1 MADDYFTKAEK
12 IKQKVRNLDWEKK
25 IKLLEKD
32 FEDKKFSKEEFLDK
46 KRQVYSEV
54 LDQMSEINQ
63 EKMKLNKDHSAEPIE
78 DDYLSDEDL
87 EIFQEQLTPFQYMS
101 LTKDYLG
108 EFDSQDIVFSDDFRK
123 FENLENFVH
132 WECVKKIEKLRIHN
146 NYFSC
151 EFMDKNELVIK
162 DIACLNEL
170 SKLEELVFDDEGNLG
185 DRIKVDYF
193 SSKQLSNIK
202 QLEIHGLWDLSFL
215 QNSFSDNHNIY
226 ETLEIIKNDLKT
238 LERAVYSGSIEA
250 TTSTNEQSNIEL
262 DSNSED
268 VLTRHLLK
276 LSEVEDQFRQLTNK
290 FEEIN
295 FKLDKLSNRLS
306 KIQADNQIRFQD
318 IESAITSGAITTQ
331 LSSKPKTDSKSE
343 ILPGS
348 SQPQDLGSI
357 SYKDT
362 ETSETS
368 QQIQSV
374 NTTATVL
381 TETFQAEE
389 KILPQ
394 ELSPKKQYEFA
405 TSFLKVGDYSTAERA
420 FREFVLSNSE
430 HELAGSAQYWYA
442 ETFRIRQLYTD
453 AASAYLEGYQKYP
466 KGNKAP
472 INLLKL
478 GVSMVQI
485 GEKDQGCKM
494 INGVE
499 LQYPKANQSV
509 IQKAKYESKKFEC
522 IKEDS

>member
-1 MADDYFTKAEK
+1 MRFIA
-12 IKQKVRNLDWEKK
+12 
-25 IKLLEKD
+25 KLTLIIL
-32 FEDKKFSKEEFLDK
+32 FS
-46 KRQVYSEV
+46 
-54 LDQMSEINQ
+54 
-63 EKMKLNKDHSAEPIE
+63 LN
-78 DDYLSDEDL
+78 
-87 EIFQEQLTPFQYMS
+87 FF
-101 LTKDYLG
+101 
-108 EFDSQDIVFSDDFRK
+108 
-123 FENLENFVH
+123 N
-132 WECVKKIEKLRIHN
+132 
-146 NYFSC
+146 
-151 EFMDKNELVIK
+151 
-162 DIACLNEL
+162 
-170 SKLEELVFDDEGNLG
+170 
-185 DRIKVDYF
+185 
-193 SSKQLSNIK
+193 
-202 QLEIHGLWDLSFL
+202 
-215 QNSFSDNHNIY
+215 NSFADNHNIY

-238 LERAVYSGSIEA
+238 LERAVYSGSIDIN
-250 TTSTNEQSNIEL
+250 TPSNENINIEL
-262 DSNSED
+262 DTNSED

-318 IESAITSGAITTQ
+318 IETTISSGEITKQ
-331 LSSKPKTDSKSE
+331 LTSKPKTESKNE

-362 ETSETS
+362 ETSEAS

-374 NTTATVL
+374 DTTASVV
-381 TETFQAEE
+381 TETFQTEE

-394 ELSPKKQYEFA
+394 DLTPKKQYEFA

-420 FREFVLSNSE
+420 FREFVLSNSK

-466 KGNKAP
+466 KGTKAP

-494 INGVE
+494 INGVA

>member
-1 MADDYFTKAEK
+1 MRYT
-12 IKQKVRNLDWEKK
+12 L
-25 IKLLEKD
+25 KLI
-32 FEDKKFSKEEFLDK
+32 FIFLF
-46 KRQVYSEV
+46 
-54 LDQMSEINQ
+54 N
-63 EKMKLNKDHSAEPIE
+63 
-78 DDYLSDEDL
+78 
-87 EIFQEQLTPFQYMS
+87 
-101 LTKDYLG
+101 
-108 EFDSQDIVFSDDFRK
+108 
-123 FENLENFVH
+123 
-132 WECVKKIEKLRIHN
+132 
-146 NYFSC
+146 
-151 EFMDKNELVIK
+151 
-162 DIACLNEL
+162 
-170 SKLEELVFDDEGNLG
+170 
-185 DRIKVDYF
+185 
-193 SSKQLSNIK
+193 
-202 QLEIHGLWDLSFL
+202 LSFL

-238 LERAVYSGSIEA
+238 LERAVYSGSIEIN
-250 TTSTNEQSNIEL
+250 TSSNEQSNITL
-262 DSNSED
+262 DNNSED

-276 LSEVEDQFRQLTNK
+276 LSEVEGQFRQLTNK

-318 IESAITSGAITTQ
+318 IESAISSVDNTTQ
-331 LSSKPKTDSKSE
+331 LSSKPKTVTTKSE

-348 SQPQDLGSI
+348 SQPQDLGTI

-374 NTTATVL
+374 DTTATVV

-394 ELSPKKQYEFA
+394 DLSPKKQYEFA

-466 KGNKAP
+466 KGTKAP

>member
-1 MADDYFTKAEK
+1 MRFT
-12 IKQKVRNLDWEKK
+12 
-25 IKLLEKD
+25 
-32 FEDKKFSKEEFLDK
+32 
-46 KRQVYSEV
+46 
-54 LDQMSEINQ
+54 
-63 EKMKLNKDHSAEPIE
+63 
-78 DDYLSDEDL
+78 
-87 EIFQEQLTPFQYMS
+87 
-101 LTKDYLG
+101 
-108 EFDSQDIVFSDDFRK
+108 
-123 FENLENFVH
+123 
-132 WECVKKIEKLRIHN
+132 
-146 NYFSC
+146 
-151 EFMDKNELVIK
+151 
-162 DIACLNEL
+162 
-170 SKLEELVFDDEGNLG
+170 SKLIILTLF
-185 DRIKVDYF
+185 Y
-193 SSKQLSNIK
+193 
-202 QLEIHGLWDLSFL
+202 LSFL

-238 LERAVYSGSIEA
+238 LERAVYSGSIE
-250 TTSTNEQSNIEL
+250 TSTSSIEQSNIEL

-318 IESAITSGAITTQ
+318 IESSISSGEITTQ
-331 LSSKPKTDSKSE
+331 LSSKPKTDTKSE

-374 NTTATVL
+374 DTTATVV

-394 ELSPKKQYEFA
+394 DLSPKKQYEFA

-420 FREFVLSNSE
+420 FREFVLDNSE

>member
-1 MADDYFTKAEK
+1 MRFT
-12 IKQKVRNLDWEKK
+12 L
-25 IKLLEKD
+25 KLI
-32 FEDKKFSKEEFLDK
+32 FI
-46 KRQVYSEV
+46 V
-54 LDQMSEINQ
+54 LFN
-63 EKMKLNKDHSAEPIE
+63 
-78 DDYLSDEDL
+78 
-87 EIFQEQLTPFQYMS
+87 
-101 LTKDYLG
+101 
-108 EFDSQDIVFSDDFRK
+108 
-123 FENLENFVH
+123 
-132 WECVKKIEKLRIHN
+132 
-146 NYFSC
+146 
-151 EFMDKNELVIK
+151 
-162 DIACLNEL
+162 
-170 SKLEELVFDDEGNLG
+170 
-185 DRIKVDYF
+185 
-193 SSKQLSNIK
+193 
-202 QLEIHGLWDLSFL
+202 LSFL
-215 QNSFSDNHNIY
+215 QNSFSDSHNIY

-238 LERAVYSGSIEA
+238 LERAVYSGSIEIN
-250 TTSTNEQSNIEL
+250 TSSNEQSNIEL
-262 DSNSED
+262 DNNSED

-318 IESAITSGAITTQ
+318 IESSISSGESTIQ
-331 LSSKPKTDSKSE
+331 LSSKPKTDVTKSE

-348 SQPQDLGSI
+348 SQPQDLGTI

-374 NTTATVL
+374 DTTATVV

-394 ELSPKKQYEFA
+394 DLSPEKQYEFA

-466 KGNKAP
+466 KGTKAP